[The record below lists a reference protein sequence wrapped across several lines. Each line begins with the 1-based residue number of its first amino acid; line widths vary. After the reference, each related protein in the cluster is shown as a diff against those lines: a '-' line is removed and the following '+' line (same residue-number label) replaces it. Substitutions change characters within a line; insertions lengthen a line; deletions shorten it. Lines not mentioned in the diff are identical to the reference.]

1 MLIQRDWI
9 KVNKLTYS
17 NELDDYGQK
26 RQVPPT
32 STEIEV
38 IWKLYNQINVNNPNY
53 VDVDVIC
60 LTKDTT
66 INDTNQ
72 IVKDSVTYN
81 ILMIIPGKNYQV
93 FLKKV

>member
-1 MLIQRDWI
+1 MVIQRDWI

-17 NELDDYGQK
+17 NTLDAYGQK
-26 RQVPPT
+26 RQEIPT

-38 IWKLYNQINVNNPNY
+38 IWKLYNQINVDNPNY
-53 VDVDVIC
+53 VDVDVII

-72 IVKDSVTYN
+72 IVKDDVTYN
-81 ILMIIPGKNYQV
+81 ILKIIPGKYYQV
-93 FLKKV
+93 FLKKE